1 LSSDK
6 KGAKIMFTEK
16 QLERYADVLW
26 WGLTTAKKV
35 PFKKNDIILIR
46 YNSSAVRLAEVL
58 YAGLLSRG
66 MQPVQRMSPTATM
79 ERDFYLRASSR
90 QLVFLPPGE
99 KELMSRLNGS
109 IYLHAPE
116 SITHLSDVDPKKI
129 GKVAVAQKALR
140 DVLNLREA
148 RGSFSWTLCVVP
160 TTELAGQAGISLE
173 EYTRQVVQAC
183 FLRNSDPVS
192 KWRYIYDTA
201 RSLKKWLNSMKIKFL
216 HIESNH
222 IDLEVNPGEKRQW
235 VGISGRNIPSF
246 EIFVSPDWR
255 GTRGKYHADQPSYR
269 SGNRVEGIRLEFN
282 KGKVIKVSAETGLEF
297 VKKQLQMDKGAGKVG
312 EFSLTDKRFSRINR
326 FMANTLYDENYG
338 GKFGNCHIALGSS
351 YANTYAGDSKRL
363 NHALKQK
370 LGFNESALHW
380 DLVNTEKKRVTAHL
394 QSGKAVTI
402 YENGRFT
409 Y

>member
-1 LSSDK
+1 
-6 KGAKIMFTEK
+6 MFTEK

-129 GKVAVAQKALR
+129 GEAAVAQKALR

-192 KWRYIYDTA
+192 RWRYIYDTA

-326 FMANTLYDENYG
+326 FMANTLFDENYG

-394 QSGKAVTI
+394 QTGKAVTI

>member
-1 LSSDK
+1 
-6 KGAKIMFTEK
+6 MFTEK

-246 EIFVSPDWR
+246 EIFISPDWR

-282 KGKVIKVSAETGLEF
+282 KGKVIKVSAEAGLEF

-326 FMANTLYDENYG
+326 FMANTLFDENYG

-394 QSGKAVTI
+394 QTGKAVTI